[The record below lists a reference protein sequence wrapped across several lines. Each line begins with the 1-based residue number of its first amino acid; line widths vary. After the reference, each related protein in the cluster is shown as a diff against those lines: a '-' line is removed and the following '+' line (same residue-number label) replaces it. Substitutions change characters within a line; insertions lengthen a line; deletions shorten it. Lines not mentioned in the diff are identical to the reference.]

1 MLLCRDCH
9 RVYHPSCVKQDLV
22 DSTAGFVCNFCR
34 SFNSISSEYNKSERQ
49 DLNMLLQITTARLKE
64 KMPGSILSRAPPPPA
79 KNPYL
84 TSVSLSPLVSLPV

>member
-1 MLLCRDCH
+1 MLCRDCH

-64 KMPGSILSRAPPPPA
+64 KMPDSILSRAPPPPA